1 VTGTVQLT
9 GLLTAVAPTRN
20 RPALVGTQ
28 LALFARAGVTHPIVI
43 ADSSD
48 PEQAAAIRTLSGGR
62 ADYRTYPPT
71 MTLYDKLDRVLAA
84 VETPYVLLLSE
95 KKLTFPHAMDLAVAY
110 LETHADFVAAH
121 GYVLDFRQDG
131 TDIDVIGV
139 RFFAPSLADDS
150 PLQRYYHLMRRYQP
164 GHFAVLRT
172 EALRRAISLSTK
184 APGAIFQEV
193 ILMAALALQGKVA
206 RLRNVF
212 TFQGPDISFHPI
224 GRTDPTRWFMEDAA
238 TFFSHYRRY
247 RRLLMQFANE
257 LGIAAPAGTRLG
269 QLIDV
274 INAVWLN
281 RNFDNGM
288 LNHTARLLLGD
299 DLPPL
304 AGRAPPKRQ
313 GDTGPGDVVH
323 CGANGR
329 RYIWR
334 RAVLEA
340 GPREEITI
348 SADEMIRVMEQLEG
362 CFSTLNRSG
371 TAS

>member
-1 VTGTVQLT
+1 
-9 GLLTAVAPTRN
+9 
-20 RPALVGTQ
+20 
-28 LALFARAGVTHPIVI
+28 
-43 ADSSD
+43 
-48 PEQAAAIRTLSGGR
+48 
-62 ADYRTYPPT
+62 
-71 MTLYDKLDRVLAA
+71 M
-84 VETPYVLLLSE
+84 
-95 KKLTFPHAMDLAVAY
+95 
-110 LETHADFVAAH
+110 
-121 GYVLDFRQDG
+121 
-131 TDIDVIGV
+131 
-139 RFFAPSLADDS
+139 RFFVPSLDHDD

-184 APGAIFQEV
+184 AAGAIFQE
-193 ILMAALALQGKVA
+193 IISMAALALQGKVL
-206 RLRNVF
+206 RLQNVF

-238 TFFSHYRRY
+238 SFFSHYRRY
-247 RRLLMQFANE
+247 RRLLTRFANE
-257 LGIAAPAGTRLG
+257 LGITAPAGTRLG
-269 QLIDV
+269 QLVDV

-304 AGRAPPKRQ
+304 AGRTPPTAPK
-313 GDTGPGDVVH
+313 DVEPSDIVH
-323 CGANGR
+323 HGANGR

-340 GPREEITI
+340 EPREEIAI
-348 SADEMIRVMEQLEG
+348 SADEMSRVMKQLEG
-362 CFSTLNRSG
+362 CFPTLNRSR